1 VPPSQ
6 WYLADLIVDLA
17 GLDDD
22 DPGVQPLLRSL
33 PGVARTAVEGCDQ
46 ASVTLT
52 GPDGVSI
59 VAVSSDLVRAVDA
72 VQAELGGPCVE
83 ASSSGTV
90 VAQPEIGASVR
101 WPHFRRKAYSL
112 GLRSLLS
119 VPLWTARGEVIAALN
134 LYGRTPGAFAQ
145 LTAQLRSVYDSLLTD
160 PEDAPLPPP
169 HLPPD
174 APLAQGV
181 ARAMM
186 VQDLVQL
193 AVGVM
198 ASRDNV
204 ALPEGYQRLVALAA
218 AQQVPLRVA
227 ATQVIAAAV
236 PN

>member
-1 VPPSQ
+1 VPLGGGH
-6 WYLADLIVDLA
+6 LADLIVDLA

-22 DPGVQPLLRSL
+22 DPAMQPLLHTL
-33 PGVARTAVEGCDQ
+33 PGVARSAVAGCDQ
-46 ASVTLT
+46 ASVTLV
-52 GPDGVSI
+52 GPDSVSI
-59 VAVSSDLVRAVDA
+59 VSVSSDLVRAVDA
-72 VQAELGGPCVE
+72 VQTERGGPCVE
-83 ASSSGTV
+83 AGSSGRV
-90 VAQPEIGASVR
+90 VAQPEIAASVR

-134 LYGRTPGAFAQ
+134 LYSRTPDAFSQ

-160 PEDAPLPPP
+160 PEDAPLPLP

-181 ARAMM
+181 VRAML

-198 ASRDNV
+198 ASQDNV
-204 ALPEGYQRLVALAA
+204 ELPEGYQRLVALAA
-218 AQQVPLRVA
+218 SQQVSLRVA
-227 ATQVIAAAV
+227 ATQVIAASV
-236 PN
+236 PD